1 MKSATSTHSGDGAAG
16 MAAVPA
22 PRLARAILLVVLGSF
37 LVMTMLN
44 LGKEHIERGPFILA
58 VIGLTAIFALQLRH
72 SAPGASQAPRRQRVL
87 TLSLQA
93 ALTYLPLIVYHW
105 AWGAMAGFLAGSL
118 LLLLSGRVAWPLF
131 ALVGVTMLVYPLTH
145 HIGLGDTFYMCE
157 SSLLTGLMVFGL
169 SRLAELVS
177 LVHATRGELARMA
190 VANERLRFARDLHDL
205 LGYSLSAVTLKSEL
219 IRRTLRSHPDRAEEE
234 VTAVLDISR
243 QALADVRLVAS
254 GYRDMN
260 LEQEC
265 ASARS
270 VLRAAEVEAEVTVSV
285 DEVDPRVETV
295 LATVLRE
302 GVTNVLRHST
312 VRRCT
317 VEAVEKDGVVRLA
330 IVNDGVRPGYK
341 DPAPNSG
348 SGLGNLALRV
358 GAVGGSLTAGVRD
371 GGRFHLVAEAPVK
384 PTGQLGVMDG
394 ATEHHTTAATATAA

>member
-1 MKSATSTHSGDGAAG
+1 
-16 MAAVPA
+16 MAA
-22 PRLARAILLVVLGSF
+22 LCCFLLITILNF
-37 LVMTMLN
+37 LKQN
-44 LGKEHIERGPFILA
+44 
-58 VIGLTAIFALQLRH
+58 LTAGPLITATVLMLAIFGLQLRH
-72 SAPGASQAPRRQRVL
+72 SALGASRAPLWQRVL
-87 TLSLQA
+87 TLSTQA
-93 ALTYLPLIVYHW
+93 LLTYLPLIVFHW

-118 LLLLSGRVAWPLF
+118 LLLLPGRIGWPLY
-131 ALVGVTMLVYPLTH
+131 AAVGLSMVVYPLSAGTDLEGTVYMSESTLLC
-145 HIGLGDTFYMCE
+145 GLI
-157 SSLLTGLMVFGL
+157 VFGL
-169 SRLAELVS
+169 SRLAELVVLIHS
-177 LVHATRGELARMA
+177 TRGELARMA

-270 VLRAAEVEAEVTVSV
+270 VLRAAEVDAEVTVSV
-285 DEVDPRVETV
+285 GEVDPRVETV

-358 GAVGGSLTAGVRD
+358 GAIGGSLTAGVRE

-384 PTGQLGVMDG
+384 PTGQLGVMDE
-394 ATEHHTTAATATAA
+394 ATEHHTTAATAAAA